1 MSNNE
6 TMTTD
11 SETVT
16 VTYNRTGDGTRI
28 SMEGGPSVYENGRR
42 LRNTGH
48 KTRIERVYSAIEATF
63 GQPGKDYTLPGW
75 GTFLAEWE
83 VDTDHLPVLEEIFKT
98 A

>member
-1 MSNNE
+1 MSSKE
-6 TMTTD
+6 KSVITPVTL
-11 SETVT
+11 TVF
-16 VTYNRTGDGTRI
+16 YNRTGDGIRI
-28 SMEGGPSVYENGRR
+28 WMEGGPSIYENGRR